1 MHSLSNSIKALK
13 VREERE
19 REMLSD
25 LIFGVDVVAGSTLV
39 NVTTCVS
46 CQSLTAKRTII

>member
-1 MHSLSNSIKALK
+1 M
-13 VREERE
+13 REEKE

-25 LIFGVDVVAGSTLV
+25 LIFGVDVVAGSTGVTLV